1 MVRRRVSKTAR
12 LAPLLAVGGLDPSGH
27 AGILA
32 DVRVF
37 ERLGLNCRVALTAVT
52 AQSETEFFAWEP
64 VPLSLFRAQLE
75 AAGERVLGVKV
86 GMLGTP
92 RHLEVL
98 LLWLRRRRPRF
109 VVWDPVLRSSTGA
122 RLFRGRSGEPGLA
135 RLLRLCDAF
144 TPNLPEAEW
153 LLKKR
158 IASEAQEDAAAAA
171 LFDRGGKPGHIVVL
185 KGGHAADPKT
195 STDWV
200 YTATQSRVLKARRRP
215 GSRRGSGCTFASA
228 LLAGLALGRDP
239 LAAARLAKRH
249 VLKHLFD

>member
-1 MVRRRVSKTAR
+1 MVRRRISKAAR

-27 AGILA
+27 AGVLA

-37 ERLGLNCRVALTAVT
+37 GRLGLECRVALSAVT
-52 AQSETEFFAWEP
+52 AQSETEFLAWKP
-64 VPLSLFRAQLE
+64 VPPSLFRAQLE
-75 AAGERVLGVKV
+75 AAGGRILGVKV

-92 RHLEVL
+92 AHLAAL
-98 LLWLRRRRPRF
+98 LQWLRRRRPRL

-122 RLFRGRSGEPGLA
+122 RLFRGKAGDPNLA

-153 LLKKR
+153 FLKTR
-158 IASEAQEDAAAAA
+158 LAGEARMEAAAKA
-171 LFDRGGKPGHIVVL
+171 LFDGGKKPGRVVVL

-195 STDWV
+195 AIDWV
-200 YTATQSRVLKARRRP
+200 RTEKQSLALRAPRRP

-228 LLAGLALGRDP
+228 LLAALALGRNP
-239 LAAARLAKRH
+239 IAAARFAKRH
-249 VLKHLFD
+249 VLKNLFD

>member
-1 MVRRRVSKTAR
+1 MVRRPISKTAR

-27 AGILA
+27 AGVLA

-37 ERLGLNCRVALTAVT
+37 ERLGLACRVALSAVT
-52 AQSETEFFAWEP
+52 AQSETEFLTWKP
-64 VPLSLFRAQLE
+64 VPLALFRAQLE

-98 LLWLRRRRPRF
+98 LQWLRRHPPRF
-109 VVWDPVLRSSTGA
+109 LVWDPVLRSSTGA
-122 RLFRGRSGEPGLA
+122 RLFRGRASASGLA

-153 LLKKR
+153 FLKKC
-158 IASEAQEDAAAAA
+158 IAGDARAETAAKA
-171 LFDRGGKPGHIVVL
+171 LFDRGRKPGRVVVL
-185 KGGHAADPKT
+185 KGGHAADPKAAI
-195 STDWV
+195 DWV
-200 YTATQSRVLKARRRP
+200 RTETRSQALRARRRP

-228 LLAGLALGRDP
+228 LLAGLALGRSP
-239 LAAARLAKRH
+239 LAAARFAKRH
-249 VLKHLFD
+249 VLKYLFD